1 MKSQS
6 TTWEQILENQ
16 ISDKEITSN
25 IQKGLHKL
33 NRDKVKKRSNL
44 KMGRGSEYIFS
55 KDFQMANRNMKN
67 FTISLTIREMQ

>member
-55 KDFQMANRNMKN
+55 KDFQMSNRNMKN

>member
-33 NRDKVKKRSNL
+33 NRDKVKK
-44 KMGRGSEYIFS
+44 KV
-55 KDFQMANRNMKN
+55 
-67 FTISLTIREMQ
+67 